1 MSMSIKNK
9 LQYLDKHFKYWTMNS
24 WNRSESF
31 AFNIKVYNII
41 PKDLRNKAYDLLSVD
56 DPAFWEY
63 VKTEIDGI
71 LKEFCG
77 EDYTAYINGRSGGY
91 LVLGKEGDFS
101 YFSNRINDFSD
112 ILGLYENGHY
122 EDYQNEVESRG
133 DFIDSVF
140 HTVRQFKRAC
150 GYIQRFYIETI
161 KTAQI
166 EQIEVVSTQK
176 IISY

>member
-9 LQYLDKHFKYWTMNS
+9 LQYLDKHFKYWTINP

-41 PKDLRNKAYDLLSVD
+41 PKDLQNKAYDLLSVD

-77 EDYTAYINGRSGGY
+77 EDYTSFINGRSGGY
-91 LVLGKEGDFS
+91 LILDKEGDSS

-112 ILGLYENGHY
+112 ILGLYELGHISEY
-122 EDYQNEVESRG
+122 QRAIEDYRYSINKTYQVVKNF
-133 DFIDSVF
+133 D
-140 HTVRQFKRAC
+140 TAC
-150 GYIQRFYIETI
+150 GYIKRFFINLV
-161 KTAQI
+161 KNAQI
-166 EQIEVVSTQK
+166 EDVEVVSTQK
-176 IISY
+176 IITY

>member
-1 MSMSIKNK
+1 MSYKKK
-9 LQYLDKHFKYWTMNS
+9 LEYIDRFFKYWTMNS
-24 WNRSESF
+24 WNKTQTF

-41 PKDLRNKAYDLLSVD
+41 PKDLQNKAYDLLSVD
-56 DPAFWEY
+56 DPAFWNY
-63 VKTEIDGI
+63 VSNETDNIVKH
-71 LKEFCG
+71 FCG
-77 EDYTAYINGRSGGY
+77 DKYSAYTNGRSGGY
-91 LVLGKEGDFS
+91 LILMKDDDRA
-101 YFSNRINDFSD
+101 YFNNAINDLSD

-122 EDYQNEVESRG
+122 EDYQNEVERRG
-133 DFIDSVF
+133 DFIDYVF

>member
-1 MSMSIKNK
+1 MSYKKK
-9 LQYLDKHFKYWTMNS
+9 LEYIDRFFKYWTMNP
-24 WNRSESF
+24 WNRTQSF

-41 PKDLRNKAYDLLSVD
+41 PKDLRDKAYDLLGID
-56 DPAFWEY
+56 DPTFWKY
-63 VKTEIDGI
+63 VSNETNSIVKH
-71 LKEFCG
+71 FCG
-77 EDYTAYINGRSGGY
+77 NNYSVYTNGRSGGY
-91 LVLGKEGDFS
+91 LVLMKDNDYS
-101 YFSNRINDFSD
+101 YFNSAINDLSD
-112 ILGLYENGHY
+112 ILGLYENGYY
-122 EDYQNEVESRG
+122 EDYQYEVERRG